1 MTPDD
6 PTVRHYLKH
15 SMVMRLATQSST
27 GRASLT
33 PIWFVVS
40 DGALVASTAAS
51 TVAARNVAA
60 DPRVAVLLDAERAG
74 GAEHVLRLRGT
85 ASLHTGLPPLG
96 TLARLAGKYYL
107 APRGLGGELA
117 HVRQWR
123 ARQRYYAQS
132 EAVWIEI
139 RPDAADLLSTPRS
152 LSDS

>member
-60 DPRVAVLLDAERAG
+60 DPRVAVL
-74 GAEHVLRLRGT
+74 
-85 ASLHTGLPPLG
+85 
-96 TLARLAGKYYL
+96 
-107 APRGLGGELA
+107 
-117 HVRQWR
+117 
-123 ARQRYYAQS
+123 
-132 EAVWIEI
+132 
-139 RPDAADLLSTPRS
+139 
-152 LSDS
+152 